1 MARNTTGNLSSL
13 MQGTES
19 ILKFGK
25 ANLVIYYCQKIGEW
39 NKNHPKTTR
48 KLINYL
54 TGRASK
60 TKHINEIEI
69 DDKIILR
76 NEENISEAFNE
87 FFINI
92 TI

>member
-25 ANLVIYYCQKIGEW
+25 ANLVITAKKLANEI
-39 NKNHPKTTR
+39 KTIR
-48 KLINYL
+48 KLLGNLLIIYL